1 MVEGGGKAE
10 RDGIPWVLG
19 AQENHGR
26 IPGLARGNG
35 TVQKDWAILKLHQLP
50 ETFCIAVRGHK
61 GWSRDPKDEGPYALA
76 VSFEVLGQEVEI
88 YEEIR
93 AALEV
98 SIEAREG

>member
-1 MVEGGGKAE
+1 V
-10 RDGIPWVLG
+10 
-19 AQENHGR
+19 
-26 IPGLARGNG
+26 ARGGG

-61 GWSRDPKDEGPYALA
+61 GWSRDPKDEAKYALA